1 MSETTE
7 QTPTTLDTDPRILAL
22 VKMLDCEADD
32 IEAVSYIDDT
42 FVYGRQEFRVLT
54 DEEADEACA
63 KSISEM
69 LWAFNTSFIASHTRN
84 GLNPAARKALQKAQ
98 GELCEDANDLVAA
111 LIEDMDHFVRDAV
124 SADGRGHFLANY
136 DGEEREES
144 VNGTTY
150 YIFRNN

>member
-1 MSETTE
+1 MNEANE

-22 VKMLDCEADD
+22 MQMMGCEADE
-32 IEAVSYIDDT
+32 IEAVSYSDDT

-63 KSISEM
+63 ESISGT
-69 LWAFNTSFIASHTRN
+69 LWAFNTNFIASHTRN
-84 GLNPAARKALQKAQ
+84 GLNPAARKALEKAQ

-136 DGEEREES
+136 DGEEREET

>member
-1 MSETTE
+1 MDNPTETT
-7 QTPTTLDTDPRILAL
+7 PTADTDPRILAL
-22 VKMLDCEADD
+22 MQMMECEADE
-32 IEAVSYIDDT
+32 IEEGHGDNT
-42 FVYGRQEFRVLT
+42 FTYGRQEFRVLT

-69 LWAFNTSFIASHTRN
+69 LWAFNTNFIASHTRN
-84 GLNPAARKALQKAQ
+84 GLNPAALKAMEKAQ
-98 GELCEDANDLVAA
+98 GEMCEDANDLVAA

>member
-1 MSETTE
+1 MDNPTETT
-7 QTPTTLDTDPRILAL
+7 PAADTDPRILAL
-22 VKMLDCEADD
+22 MQMMECEADE
-32 IEAVSYIDDT
+32 IEEARYGDNT
-42 FVYGRQEFRVLT
+42 FTYGRQEFRVLT

-63 KSISEM
+63 ESIKDS

-84 GLNPAARKALQKAQ
+84 GLNPAARKALEKAQ
-98 GELCEDANDLVAA
+98 SELCDDANDLVAA

-124 SADGRGHFLANY
+124 SADGRGHFLAQY

-150 YIFRNN
+150 YIYRGN